1 MSVTIE
7 VLTLNYYFIYNIK
20 NLESIDRIAIFNTI
34 FGITLAIYFSS
45 INNGYYRR
53 PCNPFFID
61 PSIQKRN
68 KKDNHHDQIKD
79 EYKNWA
85 NLPIKTHVDL
95 TTFDLNHIEIKI
107 IGDKQILPI
116 IDPNNKSLQSRKEM
130 ALSHLNH
137 HTYKESYDNYR
148 ELLSLQKEFNLE
160 ITEFITTNRE
170 HLKKLVQS
178 NQYQETEIEELL
190 RLYLYTIANANR
202 YQNKE
207 TMNYHLNRLE
217 SVKTDYYDIDS
228 EGSNTELSNPFPE
241 KESVIIEDI
250 KYRSSLVF
258 DSIKKFRETEKQIN
272 ELIKAFQD
280 SLQIIIDNDLKGEC
294 SIERKKS
301 LKRKLIISFGI
312 ASRIFD

>member
-1 MSVTIE
+1 M
-7 VLTLNYYFIYNIK
+7 
-20 NLESIDRIAIFNTI
+20 AIH
-34 FGITLAIYFSS
+34 FSS
-45 INNGYYRR
+45 INSRHYRR
-53 PCNPFFID
+53 SCNPFFID
-61 PSIQKRN
+61 PSIQKKN

-79 EYKNWA
+79 EFKNWV
-85 NLPIKTHVDL
+85 NLPIKTQVDL
-95 TTFDLNHIEIKI
+95 TTFDLNCLEIKI

-116 IDPNNKSLQSRKEM
+116 IDTDSRSLQTRKEM

-137 HTYKESYDNYR
+137 PTYKESNDKYQ
-148 ELLSLQKEFNLE
+148 ELLSLQKNFNLE
-160 ITEFITTNRE
+160 ITKFIITNRE

-178 NQYQETEIEELL
+178 TQYQETAIDELL

-202 YQNKE
+202 YLDKE
-207 TMNYHLNRLE
+207 TVNYHLNRLE

-228 EGSNTELSNPFPE
+228 QGSNTELSNPFPE
-241 KESVIIEDI
+241 KESIIIEDI
-250 KYRSSLVF
+250 KFRNSLIF
-258 DSIKKFRETEKQIN
+258 DSIKKFGEIEKQMN